1 MPAFEETR
9 EPASR
14 SGRCKHARLTTEG
27 PRDVRNVFGK
37 PKVGD
42 LDVAVRAEE
51 DVFRFQVAVDD
62 VERVE
67 VVERERDFGRKE
79 FCDGVR
85 ETLGKGGRAQPVSCG
100 ERVGTGRDQSE
111 GSLT

>member
-1 MPAFEETR
+1 M
-9 EPASR
+9 
-14 SGRCKHARLTTEG
+14 
-27 PRDVRNVFGK
+27 FGE

-62 VERVE
+62 VERVQ
-67 VVERERDFGRKE
+67 VVERERDFGGKE
-79 FCDGVR
+79 FRDGVR
-85 ETLGKGGRAQPVSCG
+85 ESLVCG
-100 ERVGTGRDQSE
+100 ITTDQLRERVGNLGQGQSE